1 MNISATKQKSITLR
15 HTMRSYEQVEEDD
28 VILDDSNGSIFI
40 YTYPDIDLYSIPRVK
55 CKKWKSRWFY
65 ESAEG

>member
-40 YTYPDIDLYSIPRVK
+40 STPTLIYAV
-55 CKKWKSRWFY
+55 FHV
-65 ESAEG
+65 